1 MDTTR
6 PAEPIPIRMTV
17 ILLQNKSLS
26 AQPIR
31 ERMEDVEF
39 QATTASFE
47 LGEEE
52 MTRDDDYN
60 TISMLYIYIYRPNKM
75 FDIYFGVLYVA
86 LSFNYLMTLLNPSIT
101 QLCFQ
106 MENRFLSFKWLWL
119 LKLSQ
124 LGTKIV
130 PAFSKL

>member
-124 LGTKIV
+124 LGTKLV